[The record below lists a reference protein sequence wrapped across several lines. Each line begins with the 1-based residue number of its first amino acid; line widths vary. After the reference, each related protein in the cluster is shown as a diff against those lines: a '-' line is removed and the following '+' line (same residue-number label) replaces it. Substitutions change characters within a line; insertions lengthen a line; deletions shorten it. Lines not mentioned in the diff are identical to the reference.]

1 MIVLESF
8 QVDLAVSSELEPAAL
23 RTWAAREGLEAECS
37 REGNR
42 LVVESSGN
50 PGCFGGWDVV
60 FEGVQAGEWYCLGI
74 GWEAE
79 GLASVLDGMPIFVFW
94 TDDQDE
100 RVDYDYLLVR
110 EPEAE
115 GGRAERVLLAP
126 EGATRVVLR
135 FGLRWTA
142 AGRAIFFEPSVDRA
156 EPPEPRI
163 VRVAVATGR
172 PEGAE
177 SVEDNVAFWCDLV
190 REAADCKPDLVLMPE
205 TITSWT
211 LPPDRMHHARPI
223 PGPESDAFCAV
234 AAECNT
240 MVAFSMTEREGDLI
254 YNTGLIIEKYGTIA
268 GKYRKVHLAIT
279 EGWDGV
285 TAGDVMPVFGTSIG
299 ALTMTICKDSSIHE
313 SARVPAVK
321 GAEAMLLSIMGD
333 HRAVDWRR
341 RPVAFSPDRWKV
353 IMRARAIDN
362 HLWMIVARN
371 NQEASCVIAPSGD
384 ILAYNDGGQRVIWAD
399 CDFGERLRPS
409 RGSSFADSTWAERRP
424 QLYGPMAR

>member
-1 MIVLESF
+1 MIVLETTEA
-8 QVDLAVSSELEPAAL
+8 DLAVSSELEPTAL
-23 RTWAAREGLEAECS
+23 RTWAAREGLEAVCS
-37 REGNR
+37 RQGDR

-60 FEGVQAGEWYCLGI
+60 FEGIEAGQYYQVGI

-79 GLASVLDGMPIFVFW
+79 GLAGALDGMPIFVFW
-94 TDDQDE
+94 TDDEDE
-100 RVDYDYLLVR
+100 RVDYDYLMVR
-110 EPEAE
+110 SPEAE
-115 GGRAERVLLAP
+115 GGRAERLLLAP
-126 EGATRVVLR
+126 QGATRAVLR
-135 FGLRWTA
+135 FGLRWTPT
-142 AGRAIFFEPSVDRA
+142 GRALFFSPAVDRA
-156 EPPEPRI
+156 DPPEPRI
-163 VRVAVATGR
+163 NRIAVATGR
-172 PEGAE
+172 PTN
-177 SVEDNVAFWCDLV
+177 SQTLDDNVAFWCDLV
-190 REAADCKPDLVLMPE
+190 REAADCRPDLVLMPE

-211 LPPDRMHHARPI
+211 LPRDRMGHACPI

-234 AAECNT
+234 AAECDT
-240 MVAFSMTEREGDLI
+240 MVAFSMNELDDDLI
-254 YNTGLIIEKYGTIA
+254 YNTGLIIEKDGTIA
-268 GKYRKVHLAIT
+268 GKYRKVHLAVT
-279 EGWDGV
+279 EAWDG
-285 TAGDVMPVFGTSIG
+285 TTPGNEMPVFDTSIG

-333 HRAVDWRR
+333 HRAVHWGTA
-341 RPVAFSPDRWKV
+341 PGSFSPDRWKV

-371 NQEASCVIAPSGD
+371 NQEGSCIISPSGD
-384 ILAYNDGGQRVIWAD
+384 IVAWSYGSNRVIWAD